1 MKKEHSINTYSCC
14 IGNERGIVIVSALL
28 ILVVLTIIGV
38 VATNTST
45 MERQT
50 SFSFMVHERAFYAA
64 EAGME
69 HVKESLRNSLRQPAR
84 LSLVA
89 ITGKAD
95 WTFVLSGLPAA
106 SGTNYD
112 GGKKWITNHPFDK
125 FQYTITIWDNDDG
138 DSNPAADADGL
149 IWVRSEAIG
158 PRDARSSIETLLNAN
173 AITDPVSGYNAQ
185 EGSGSGKTYTSTDSH
200 SVDFGTGFSQQL
212 HING

>member
-1 MKKEHSINTYSCC
+1 MNTYSCG
-14 IGNERGIVIVSALL
+14 IGNERGVVLVAALL

-38 VATNTST
+38 AAINTST

-50 SFSFMVHERAFYAA
+50 SFNFMIHERAFYAA

-69 HVKESLRNSLRQPAR
+69 HVKEALRDSLRQPTR
-84 LSLVA
+84 LALVA

-95 WTFVLSGLPAA
+95 WTFVLSGPPAA
-106 SGTNYD
+106 TGTTYA
-112 GGKKWITNHPFDK
+112 GGTKWITNQPFDK
-125 FQYTITIWDNDDG
+125 FQYTITIWDNNDG

-158 PRDARSSIETLLNAN
+158 PRNARCSLETLLDAN
-173 AITDPVSGYNAQ
+173 AITNPVSGYNAQ

-200 SVDFGTGFSQQL
+200 AVDFGTGFRQQV